1 MQIDW
6 ANITILIIV
15 QFLSNNPTTTTI
27 IICNNI
33 CLASYF
39 QDTTVASGA
48 ILENYKALKT
58 KYDNLV
64 ESHKKFATI
73 LENIPQYSN
82 IISST

>member
-1 MQIDW
+1 MYIW
-6 ANITILIIV
+6 
-15 QFLSNNPTTTTI
+15 
-27 IICNNI
+27 CNNV

-39 QDTTVASGA
+39 QDTEAASGA

>member
-1 MQIDW
+1 MYIVCTS
-6 ANITILIIV
+6 ITLLILMK
-15 QFLSNNPTTTTI
+15 FLLNNLTCTI

-39 QDTTVASGA
+39 QDTAVASGA